1 MIEKLQIIGE
11 EMYWSR
17 KLCGAGQFFLREIYE
32 LRDRYFPSA
41 CFLADIRMNFSA
53 TATMMTEMEKAKG
66 DEWEMTD
73 EARSPDISISAQET
87 PFFSHSSCQD

>member
-1 MIEKLQIIGE
+1 MWG
-11 EMYWSR
+11 
-17 KLCGAGQFFLREIYE
+17 GAIFLREIDE

-41 CFLADIRMNFSA
+41 CFLADIRMNFSK
-53 TATMMTEMEKAKG
+53 TATMMTEIEKAKG

-87 PFFSHSSCQD
+87 PFFSRSSCQD